1 MRKRKRER
9 ESVCVCV
16 FKKKK
21 KKKKKKTELLNGC
34 YICLSPSSTS
44 YNKLS

>member
-1 MRKRKRER
+1 MALCVCVR
-9 ESVCVCV
+9 VCVCTCV
-16 FKKKK
+16 CVHVCVYRGKKI
-21 KKKKKKTELLNGC
+21 ELLNGC